1 MYNKALRNK
10 DTAKSIYICFIRY
23 SMQQIQN
30 IKSPTVRAANN
41 FDIIRILFAW
51 LVIISHAYILSG
63 SKQCDWICEA
73 TNHYINFS
81 YFGVKGF
88 ITISGFLIIKSLE
101 RSPNPID
108 YLWKRVIRI
117 YPGLI
122 IVLGLTIGMAYLI
135 YQPGNGYFNFKTEA
149 ANYFF
154 NNLSLYH
161 NQWRIHGVFDNNP
174 NTAINGSLWTM
185 GFEFFFYLVLLL
197 LFPIRAYKNIVTLFL
212 LIGIGV
218 LLYGNLYHINDLRAV
233 DFKLRIDFIF
243 ELGVFF
249 LIGSFWAMV
258 DWRSLKYDLYLF
270 IAACIWMCIV
280 IGVKMNPIWLS
291 LAWPFIVLYVG
302 QKTSPIAAW
311 IHRNLEDPSYGI
323 YLYAFPVQQ
332 ILIYLFNPSVFVLLW
347 SSTVIAFA
355 LGIGSWKCI
364 EKKILKLKDLF
375 AFRS

>member
-1 MYNKALRNK
+1 MHQ
-10 DTAKSIYICFIRY
+10 S
-23 SMQQIQN
+23 QN
-30 IKSPTVRAANN
+30 MLKPTTRAANN

-73 TNHYINFS
+73 THHYINFS

-88 ITISGFLIIKSLE
+88 ITISGFLIFKSLQ
-101 RSPNPID
+101 RSPNPLD

-122 IVLGLTIGMAYLI
+122 IVLGLSIGMAYLI
-135 YQPGNGYFNFKTEA
+135 YQPGNDYFNFKTEA
-149 ANYFF
+149 TNYFL
-154 NNLSLYH
+154 NNLTLYH
-161 NQWRIHGVFDNNP
+161 NQWRIHGVLDNNP

-185 GFEFFFYLVLLL
+185 GFEFFFYLVLLII
-197 LFPIRAYKNIVTLFL
+197 FPFRSYKNFIAILL
-212 LIGIGV
+212 LIGIAI

-233 DFKLRIDFIF
+233 DFKLRVDFIF

-249 LIGSFWAMV
+249 LIGSFWALI
-258 DWRSLKYDLYLF
+258 DWSLLKYDMHLF
-270 IAACIWMCIV
+270 IVACVWMVIV
-280 IGVKMNPIWLS
+280 IGGKMNPIWLC
-291 LAWPFIVLYVG
+291 LAWPYIVLYIG
-302 QKTSPIAAW
+302 QKTSPFAGW

-332 ILIYLFNPSVFVLLW
+332 MLIYFFKPSVGVLLW

-355 LGIGSWKCI
+355 LGIVSWKWI

-375 AFRS
+375 AFRP